1 MGHHMSAIKAEH
13 LFKVFGPSPKKAVEP
28 LRDGEDRDELFRR
41 TGNLGA
47 VVDASFEVEAGEL
60 FVVMGLSGSGKSTL
74 VRNLN
79 RLQEPTSG
87 KIFIEDNDIS
97 ELDDEALRQL
107 RSERISMV
115 FQSFALFPHRSVLDN
130 AAYGLEVRKVDQDE
144 RYERAEE
151 ALGRVGLKGWGH
163 KKPHELSGGMR
174 QRVGL
179 ARALAT
185 DAPIMLMDEPFS
197 ALDPLIRR
205 DIQSQLIELQRELA
219 KTIIFITHDLNEAMR
234 LGDRIAVMKD
244 GRIVQN
250 DTPEEILNHP
260 ADAYVA
266 DFVQDVDRSRVI
278 TASSVMVEPIHTV
291 SPRHGPKVAMLQ
303 LKENQATELY
313 VLDRG
318 QRLTGAIRDKDA
330 QGAADRG
337 EATIERV
344 IHQDYEV
351 AQPDTPISELLN
363 AAAEQTLP
371 IAIVEDGKL
380 LGVLP
385 RPQMLSA
392 LGIPAEAEQL
402 AKQHVVNEGVDP
414 LDEDEESAPDAGG
427 TDTTGESTSEEPTH
441 V

>member
-1 MGHHMSAIKAEH
+1 MSAIKAEH

-79 RLQEPTSG
+79 RLQEPTAG
-87 KIFIEDNDIS
+87 RIFIEGTDIS
-97 ELDDEALRQL
+97 ELDDESLRKL

-130 AAYGLEVRKVDQDE
+130 AAYGLEVRRVNEDE

-151 ALGRVGLKGWGH
+151 ALASVGLKGWGH

-205 DIQSQLIELQRELA
+205 DIQSQLIELQRELD

-278 TASSVMVEPIHTV
+278 TAASVMVEPVHTV

-303 LKENQATELY
+303 LKEHQATELY

-318 QRLTGAIRDKDA
+318 QRLAGAIRDKDA
-330 QGAADRG
+330 QSAAERG
-337 EATIERV
+337 EVTIEGV
-344 IHQDYEV
+344 VHQDYEV
-351 AQPDTPISELLN
+351 AEPETPISELLTL
-363 AAAEQTLP
+363 AAEQTLP
-371 IAIVEDGKL
+371 IAIVDEGKL

-392 LGIPAEAEQL
+392 LGIPAEAEEL
-402 AKQHVVNEGVDP
+402 AKQHVVNEGVD
-414 LDEDEESAPDAGG
+414 APEQEGASERGAVDADPAG
-427 TDTTGESTSEEPTH
+427 DSESEEPTH